1 MYIVDNN
8 CTFTVGELRLI
19 PQKVIK
25 LICAMSNTK
34 VTNLKLNTLKPKK
47 KMKRKIAT
55 LLLLVHFIQQYIFN
69 VRLLRR

>member
-34 VTNLKLNTLKPKK
+34 VTNLKLNTLKTKEK
-47 KMKRKIAT
+47 NEEENCNS
-55 LLLLVHFIQQYIFN
+55 FIISAFHSAISF
-69 VRLLRR
+69 